1 MILDTSCLRHLE
13 ITRNVRDGSKKGTLL
28 DVLDKTLT
36 PMGARMLKQWI
47 EHPLM
52 DIHRIVRR
60 QMGIGES
67 IDNPTMRSQLRS
79 LLTSCMTLNGF

>member
-1 MILDTSCLRHLE
+1 
-13 ITRNVRDGSKKGTLL
+13 
-28 DVLDKTLT
+28 
-36 PMGARMLKQWI
+36 
-47 EHPLM
+47 M

-79 LLTSCMTLNGF
+79 LLTSVYDLNAF